1 MFIIKAL
8 VAIALFFPLVALAL
22 VLILR
27 IGVLWLYIVASPFI
41 ILKESFKLKL
51 GGLDTYLSVKSVVGI
66 VFAPVVTVAALSL
79 SLIFMTALVNGFSSN
94 NSKETINEAFNIQ
107 TITGDV
113 GNDAVS
119 FG

>member
-1 MFIIKAL
+1 
-8 VAIALFFPLVALAL
+8 
-22 VLILR
+22 
-27 IGVLWLYIVASPFI
+27 
-41 ILKESFKLKL
+41 
-51 GGLDTYLSVKSVVGI
+51 
-66 VFAPVVTVAALSL
+66 
-79 SLIFMTALVNGFSSN
+79 MTALVNGFSSN